1 MVNGIEVLEQE
12 VSVTIVDD
20 EVVPQILLSVD
31 TGSMAEAGGVA
42 VFTVYTSGDVTSL
55 TGIVVSLVYTGV
67 AVSGGDYTGMV
78 ISVTIPAGQTG
89 VSFTLTALQDL
100 IFE

>member
-1 MVNGIEVLEQE
+1 MLEQE
-12 VSVTIVDD
+12 VSVSIIDD
-20 EVVPQILLSVD
+20 ETIPEILLSLD
-31 TGSMAEAGGVA
+31 TGSIAEASGSA

-55 TGIVVSLVYTGV
+55 TGIIVSFVYTGV
-67 AVSGGDYTGMV
+67 ALGGTDYTGV
-78 ISVTIPAGQTG
+78 VVSVTIPAGQTG